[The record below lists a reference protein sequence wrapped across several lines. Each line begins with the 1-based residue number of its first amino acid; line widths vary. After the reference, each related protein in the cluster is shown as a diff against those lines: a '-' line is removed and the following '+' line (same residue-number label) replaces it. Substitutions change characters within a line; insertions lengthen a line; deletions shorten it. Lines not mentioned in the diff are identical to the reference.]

1 MYVARR
7 MHRNVVTASPGDS
20 LREAR
25 ERMQRRNVRQL
36 PVVSADGTL
45 VGILSDRDIRE
56 AILPVRFLPG
66 TTEEDLERMLSETP
80 VERVMTRKVVTATL
94 HDALEDA
101 IVLLADFR
109 VNSLPVVDGT
119 GRLAGIL
126 TRGDVLRACIQA
138 MGVGEISSRLEV
150 LVPDRPGA
158 LADVV
163 AIIKTF
169 HVNIITVLTAGPA
182 GAGMRTIYFRL
193 STLNVAPIRKAIE
206 EAGFRVLDP
215 GSFLP

>member
-1 MYVARR
+1 MKI
-7 MHRNVVTASPGDS
+7 
-20 LREAR
+20 
-25 ERMQRRNVRQL
+25 
-36 PVVSADGTL
+36 AD
-45 VGILSDRDIRE
+45 
-56 AILPVRFLPG
+56 
-66 TTEEDLERMLSETP
+66 
-80 VERVMTRKVVTATL
+80 VMTRNVITVRPETTL
-94 HDALEDA
+94 KEAA
-101 IVLLADFR
+101 GLLAR
-109 VNSLPVVDGT
+109 TGISGMPVVDGT

>member
-7 MHRNVVTASPGDS
+7 MQRNVVTASPGDS

-25 ERMQRRNVRQL
+25 ETMRRRNVHQL
-36 PVVSADGTL
+36 PVVSADGML

-56 AILPVRFLPG
+56 AILPVRLLPG
-66 TTEEDLERMLSETP
+66 TTEEDLERMLAETP
-80 VERVMTRKVVTATL
+80 VEKIMTRKVVTATL
-94 HDALEDA
+94 QDALEDA

-109 VNSLPVVDGT
+109 VNALPVVDRN

-150 LVPDRPGA
+150 LVPDKPGS

-163 AIIKTF
+163 GVIRAF

-182 GAGMRTIYFRL
+182 EAGMRTIYFRL
-193 STLNVAPIRKAIE
+193 NTMNVGPIRKAIE

-215 GSFLP
+215 ISFLP